1 MEVGNINK
9 PPKKGQKII
18 GHRFVWFRKGK
29 MSGYETGSKLR
40 QQVRSHR
47 IFLRQIQRK
56 LLLLFVKERD
66 VIHFKKINLERV
78 KKEMLLKV

>member
-40 QQVRSHR
+40 QQVKVPPNIS
-47 IFLRQIQRK
+47 K
-56 LLLLFVKERD
+56 TNSKE
-66 VIHFKKINLERV
+66 IITTIC
-78 KKEMLLKV
+78 